1 MRRGDNIRQRADGR
15 FEARYP
21 RGRDERGRLAYGCCY
36 GRTYEEAAR
45 KREETL
51 RRMVR
56 PREMNL
62 LILGAG
68 GHGAVIQ
75 ELARSLGVFRRI
87 AFLDDDPAKSQAIG
101 PCSSLER
108 YVREYPIAIP
118 SVGNRDVRMRWLDEL
133 AAAGFVLPVLV
144 HPTAAVSPNAEIGC
158 GTVVEARAI
167 VGPGVSVGR
176 GCIISSGATID
187 RNVRIPDGAH
197 IACGRVM
204 TMPEESAGPLAF
216 AARGSLQGEAERV

>member
-21 RGRDERGRLAYGCCY
+21 RGRDERGRLSYGCCY
-36 GRTYEEAAR
+36 GRTYEEAAQ
-45 KREETL
+45 KREAAL

-68 GHGAVIQ
+68 GHGAVIL

-87 AFLDDDPAKSQAIG
+87 AFLDDDPSKSRAIG
-101 PCSSLER
+101 PCSDLAR
-108 YVREYPIAIP
+108 YVQEYPIAIP
-118 SVGNRDVRMRWLDEL
+118 SVGDPAVRMRWLEQL
-133 AAAGFVLPVLV
+133 AAAGFVLPVLI
-144 HPTAAVSPNAEIGC
+144 HPTAAVSPNAEVGC

-167 VGPGVSVGR
+167 VGPGVSSGR

-187 RNVRIPDGAH
+187 RNVTVPDGAH

-204 TMPEESAGPLAF
+204 TAPEGSAAP
-216 AARGSLQGEAERV
+216 